1 MIDRSI
7 TDSVAT
13 LRLNYGKAAAL
24 DIELVDAVALAI
36 AEMTANDDVRAVIL
50 TGSGSIFSAGVDLF
64 RVVNGGREYAERF
77 VPALG
82 RMLLDLFAFPKPL
95 IVAVNGHAIAGGC
108 VFALAGDYKL
118 MAQGNS
124 RIGVPELLVG
134 VAFPPSVIEAIRF
147 ALSPQQLQA
156 LLFTGKTVLPDEALQ
171 RGLIDEVVD
180 AESLAARAAE
190 LGTHFAS
197 LPARAFALAKHQLR
211 ETSIDRA
218 KHYANE
224 LDREVIEFWG
234 SQETIDRI
242 NRYLAKT
249 VKK

>member
-7 TDSVAT
+7 ADSVAT

-24 DIELVDAVALAI
+24 DIELVDAIALSF
-36 AEMTANDDVRAVIL
+36 AEMAANDDVRAVIL

-64 RVVNGGREYAERF
+64 RVINGGREYAERF

-82 RMLLDLFAFPKPL
+82 RMLLDVFAFPKPL

-108 VFALAGDYKL
+108 VFALAGDYKV
-118 MAQGNS
+118 MAQGNA

-156 LLFTGKTVLPDEALQ
+156 LLFTGKTVLADEALQ
-171 RGLIDEVVD
+171 RGLVDEVVA
-180 AESLAARAAE
+180 AESLATRAAE
-190 LGTHFAS
+190 LGKHFAS
-197 LPARAFALAKHQLR
+197 LPPRAFSLAKHQLR
-211 ETSIDRA
+211 ETAIDRA

-234 SQETIDRI
+234 AQETIDRI
-242 NRYLAKT
+242 NRYLEKT